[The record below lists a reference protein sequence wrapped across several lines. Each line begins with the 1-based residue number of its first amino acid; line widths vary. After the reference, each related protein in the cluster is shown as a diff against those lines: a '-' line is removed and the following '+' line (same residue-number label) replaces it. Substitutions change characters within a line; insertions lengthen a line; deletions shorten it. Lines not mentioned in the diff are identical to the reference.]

1 MSPRALLPV
10 AAGTLAVLGAAAIV
24 AAATIPPSTGA
35 APPAP
40 APSAAASTPTAP
52 AHTPTPVPTV
62 TGAPAG
68 GLPVHERADG
78 DWVDRTAE
86 AAAVPARALAAYAGA
101 ALAVADTHP
110 GCGLGW
116 NTLAAIGEVESAHGT
131 LQGGT
136 IGADGR
142 VQPRVLG
149 VPLDGSP
156 GVASIRDTDGGA
168 LDGDTAWD
176 RAVGP
181 MQFLPTTWAEHAQ
194 DGDRDGSADVDDLD
208 DAALAAAVY
217 LCDAGGDLTDPAGWI
232 AAVHAYNPSAEY
244 NARVAGAAERL
255 AALP

>member
-1 MSPRALLPV
+1 MSGRALLPV
-10 AAGTLAVLGAAAIV
+10 AAGGLAVLGAAALV
-24 AAATIPPSTGA
+24 AAVTIPPSNGA
-35 APPAP
+35 APSPSTSSGPRSTPSAP
-40 APSAAASTPTAP
+40 ARTPA
-52 AHTPTPVPTV
+52 PVPTATV
-62 TGAPAG
+62 HAAH
-68 GLPVHERADG
+68 LPLPERADA
-78 DWVDRTAE
+78 DWVARTAR
-86 AAAVPARALAAYAGA
+86 AAGVPPRALAAYAGA

-110 GCGLGW
+110 TCGLGW

-131 LQGGT
+131 LQGGAV
-136 IGADGR
+136 GADGR
-142 VQPRVLG
+142 VQPRVVG

-156 GVASIRDTDGGA
+156 GVAAIRDTDGGV

-181 MQFLPTTWAEHAQ
+181 MQFLPGTWAEHAQ
-194 DGDRDGSADVDDLD
+194 DGDRDGASDVDDLD